1 MSLVYNNIN
10 DINLSNSVDISL
22 YFADKMMC
30 LVSIVLTCYCN
41 QMTVMKNLQWLKS
54 QNVSGKED

>member
-30 LVSIVLTCYCN
+30 LVSIVLICYCN